1 MKLKFVHEL
10 ENWLQ
15 KRLECGSKNPF
26 SRAIIITFSS
36 SNIAPPPFKILGGW
50 GVGWPGPPVPTPLPQ
65 NLDLLLLSA

>member
-36 SNIAPPPFKILGGW
+36 SNIAPPPLKYWGDGGW
-50 GVGWPGPPVPTPLPQ
+50 GGLAPLF
-65 NLDLLLLSA
+65 LLHCHKT